1 MQLQPPKLW
10 NKLPLYIKLASTL
23 PVFKSC
29 RKTHFYSLAFDSVWR
44 SSFLLPTVLC
54 FIVLFFMCYLWPTI
68 VVLNVLYKWSCSV
81 NITLT
86 TQLYI
91 WYKCYLSSNI
101 TTCNIHSS
109 THNYQPAPC
118 TAVCYLVELLIIGH
132 RQLDVPGSY
141 SAFLVVPCCV
151 SCQLQD
157 LSWEER
163 KHRQC
168 VLRFKLLWTPGPSG
182 TRILEH
188 RPKCS
193 MRRKVNCCSI
203 DVDKDKS
210 NEQEIKSLLFLSL
223 FCSLLLFHWL

>member
-1 MQLQPPKLW
+1 MTVVFLV
-10 NKLPLYIKLASTL
+10 
-23 PVFKSC
+23 PVFLV
-29 RKTHFYSLAFDSVWR
+29 FYCTIF
-44 SSFLLPTVLC
+44 SFC
-54 FIVLFFMCYLWPTI
+54 SAYWPTI
-68 VVLNVLYKWSCSV
+68 VVLNVLYKWSFSV

-86 TQLYI
+86 TQLYS

-163 KHRQC
+163 KHTQC
-168 VLRFKLLWTPGPSG
+168 VLRFKLLLSTVWTPGPSG
-182 TRILEH
+182 TRILQSRH
-188 RPKCS
+188 LGRCVLWGGKWIVAAL
-193 MRRKVNCCSI
+193 MWTKTNLMN
-203 DVDKDKS
+203 KK
-210 NEQEIKSLLFLSL
+210 
-223 FCSLLLFHWL
+223 